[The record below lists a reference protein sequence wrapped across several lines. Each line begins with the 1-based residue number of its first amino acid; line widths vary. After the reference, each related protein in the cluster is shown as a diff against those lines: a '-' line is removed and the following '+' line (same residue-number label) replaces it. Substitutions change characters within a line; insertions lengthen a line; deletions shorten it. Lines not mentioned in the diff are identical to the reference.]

1 MKEADRETVTC
12 PWPGGP
18 AVVAR
23 GHPLCLM
30 CEVVERMPRESAPA
44 ADGLPPAVRMPLRAG
59 TRLFE
64 QGAPAQAVYV
74 VQSGI
79 VKETLRDDD
88 SGECIARLVMRGGV
102 AGLGGLSGPH
112 PHSGHVM
119 HPGFA
124 CRIPMARFERLLA
137 EHPDA
142 TPQLYADGRQAIAD
156 ADLIIAQMCHGSA
169 RARLARALLHLRST
183 LAPGEALRLKR
194 DDLASL
200 MALNPTSVAR
210 LLADFRR
217 DGLLEQ
223 QGRYCV
229 AIDAARLQ
237 AIAHEEP

>member
-1 MKEADRETVTC
+1 MKSKQDTVLC

-18 AVVAR
+18 AAAAPQ
-23 GHPLCLM
+23 HPLCQM
-30 CEVVERMPRESAPA
+30 CAVVDRVPPESALA

-59 TRLFE
+59 VRLFE
-64 QGAPAQAVYV
+64 QGTVAQAVYV

-102 AGLGGLSGPH
+102 AGIGGLSGPH
-112 PHSGHVM
+112 PHSGHVI
-119 HPGFA
+119 HPGYA
-124 CRIPMARFERLLA
+124 CRIPMARFEKVLA

-142 TPQLYADGRQAIAD
+142 LPRLYADGRQAIAD
-156 ADLIIAQMCHGSA
+156 ADRIIGQMCHGPA
-169 RARLARALLHLRST
+169 RARLARALLYLRST

-194 DDLASL
+194 ADLAQL

-210 LLADFRR
+210 LLAEFRR

-229 AIDAARLQ
+229 AVDAARLREL
-237 AIAHEEP
+237 AHAEA